1 MEKKTLRL
9 SFVMSV
15 VFALLSLSIAAQGKQ
30 MPLSKDDVEK
40 PVQQDMKAK
49 GEAERQEAVRKRA
62 DKEEQ
67 HRGTMEESQPGRQVA
82 QTEEEQKT
90 GVATEGQP
98 PAEIQV
104 GADGM
109 VAVPAGEFSMGCNE
123 EVDSECED
131 DEKPQRKVNV
141 PAFRIDRTEV
151 TVEAYRQC
159 VDAKRC
165 TLPDTQGRGSCNWN
179 RSGYEKHPINCID
192 WNQAEAFCAWAG
204 KRLPTSEEWE
214 KAARGTD
221 GRVYPSGNTWD
232 ITKANV
238 YESYDG
244 YKDTAPVGSF
254 PAGASPYGALDMAG
268 NVWEWTADWYRTG
281 ETRLLRGGSW
291 VDLPRRARTSRRLGT
306 VPTSRLDDVG
316 VRCAR

>member
-1 MEKKTLRL
+1 MGKSTARF
-9 SFVMSV
+9 SFIVFV
-15 VFALLSLSIAAQGKQ
+15 VFCLFSAWATTQGETE
-30 MPLSKDDVEK
+30 SS
-40 PVQQDMKAK
+40 
-49 GEAERQEAVRKRA
+49 GQEAQA
-62 DKEEQ
+62 E
-67 HRGTMEESQPGRQVA
+67 A
-82 QTEEEQKT
+82 QQNM
-90 GVATEGQP
+90 GVALEGQP
-98 PAEIQV
+98 PAEAQV

-109 VAVPAGEFSMGCNE
+109 VAVPAGEFLMGCDE
-123 EVDSECED
+123 EADSECTED

-159 VDAKRC
+159 VNEKHC
-165 TLPDTQGRGSCNWN
+165 TLPDTKGRGSCNWD

-204 KRLPTSEEWE
+204 KRLPTDAEWE

-221 GRVYPSGNTWD
+221 GRVYPWGNTWD
-232 ITKANV
+232 ITTGNV

-268 NVWEWTADWYRTG
+268 NVWEWTADWFRNG
-281 ETRLLRGGSW
+281 ETRSLRGGSW
-291 VDLPRRARTSRRLGT
+291 VDLPRRARATRRLGT
-306 VPTSRLDDVG
+306 VPISRLDDVG
-316 VRCAR
+316 FRCAR